1 MEYRRLGNSGLRV
14 SRIALGCMSFG
25 DTSRGFSEWS
35 LGYEDAQPFFQQAV
49 ELGVN
54 FWDTANVY
62 GFGSSEEIVGQ
73 ALKKFSRR
81 EDIVLATKVHF
92 KMHDGPGGSGLSR
105 EAIMEQIDASLARL
119 DTDYVDLYQIHRLDP
134 ETPVEETME
143 ALHDVV
149 KAGKARYIGAS
160 SMWAWQFSKMQYV
173 ANLHGWTRFVSM
185 QDQYN
190 LMQREEEREM
200 FGLLADQGVGSIP
213 YTPLAKGRLARPW
226 GEQTQRFDVDPVGR
240 RFDIDSDRPIV
251 DAVQK
256 IAEARGIP
264 MAHVALAW
272 VLKNTV
278 VTAPIVGPTK
288 PHHLPDAVAAL
299 EVHLTDDEI
308 RNLEEPY
315 GPHVPTAF

>member
-62 GFGSSEEIVGQ
+62 GFGSSEEIVGR

-149 KAGKARYIGAS
+149 KAGKARYLGAS

-173 ANLHGWTRFVSM
+173 ADLHGWTRFVSM

-226 GEQTQRFDVDPVGR
+226 GEHTQRFDVDPVGR

-272 VLKNTV
+272 VLKNPV

-308 RNLEEPY
+308 RTLEEPY